1 MAQNRLDP
9 KVRFLLMK
17 EFDNYVKSPRK
28 MQLNSEEF
36 RAEVSRELGHQITL
50 RHVEGCAESFGIRL
64 ADIFKPRSENG
75 GRSIYSEVY
84 LLKQRIEAL
93 EKKLEGL

>member
-1 MAQNRLDP
+1 MTVKRLDP

-17 EFDNYVKSPRK
+17 ELDNYVNSPRK
-28 MQLNSEEF
+28 LQLNSEEF
-36 RAEVSRELGHQITL
+36 RSEVSREIGHTLTL
-50 RHVEGCAESFGIRL
+50 RHVEGCAESFGLRM
-64 ADIFKPRSENG
+64 ADIFKPRAERG

-84 LLKQRIEAL
+84 MLKQRIEAL

>member
-1 MAQNRLDP
+1 MTAKRLDP

-28 MQLNSEEF
+28 LQLNSEEF
-36 RAEVSRELGHQITL
+36 RAEASKELGQQVTM
-50 RHVEGCAESFGIRL
+50 RHVEGCAESFGIRM
-64 ADIFKPRSENG
+64 ADVFKPRSENG

-84 LLKQRIEAL
+84 FLRQRIEAI
-93 EKKLEGL
+93 ERKIEGL

>member
-1 MAQNRLDP
+1 MTVKRLDP

-28 MQLNSEEF
+28 MQMNSEEF
-36 RAEVSRELGHQITL
+36 RAEASREIGHQVTM
-50 RHVEGCAESFGIRL
+50 RHVESCAESFGVRL
-64 ADIFKPRSENG
+64 ADVFKPRSENG

-84 LLKQRIEAL
+84 LLKQRIEAI
-93 EKKLEGL
+93 EKKIEGL

>member
-1 MAQNRLDP
+1 MTVKRLDP

-28 MQLNSEEF
+28 LQLNSEEF
-36 RAEVSRELGHQITL
+36 RAEVSREIGYELTM
-50 RHVEGCAESFGIRL
+50 RHVESVAESFGVRL
-64 ADIFKPRSENG
+64 ADAFKPRCENG

-84 LLKQRIEAL
+84 LLKQRIEAI
-93 EKKLEGL
+93 EKKIEGL

>member
-1 MAQNRLDP
+1 MTVKRLDP

-28 MQLNSEEF
+28 LQLNSEEF
-36 RAEVSRELGHQITL
+36 RAEVSREIGCELTM
-50 RHVEGCAESFGIRL
+50 RHVESVAESFGVRL
-64 ADIFKPRSENG
+64 ADAFKPRSENG

-84 LLKQRIEAL
+84 LLKQRIEAI
-93 EKKLEGL
+93 EKKIEGL